1 MQNLA
6 TTPLCQWTRP
16 NDIVGTH
23 RRYFMNMID
32 CPNCHHI
39 REVCTCKININLKK
53 IVSHTEGDLDAE

>member
-23 RRYFMNMID
+23 RRYFSNIID
-32 CPNCHHI
+32 CSNCHHI
-39 REVCTCKININLKK
+39 KEVCTCKMNLKK
-53 IVSHTEGDLDAE
+53 IVPRVEGDSDAE